1 MPAMSTRAEILRLL
15 ADGQF
20 HSGTD
25 VGRAL
30 GISRAAVCKGIKS
43 LTQRGVDIHRLSGRG
58 YRLQAP
64 FRPLDANAI
73 TRRLP
78 ASSRFPL
85 YLLDEIDSTNQYLL
99 RLRDDLVSGT
109 VCLAEAQSA
118 GRGRRGRGWSSTPY
132 SNILMSIAWRFEAGP
147 AALAGLSL
155 AAGVAVVEALRTEG
169 VEAIGLKWPN
179 DVLGRGRKL
188 AGLLVDVRGEM
199 AGPCWAVLGVGLNV
213 HLGAREAEQIE
224 QPWIDLRT
232 LLAAPP
238 ERNRLAA
245 ALIAHLHAMF
255 ARFEREG
262 LTPFLPAWH
271 AHHLYAEQSVRL
283 LQGEAVHEGT
293 VLGVDGD
300 GALLVRTARGVQR
313 FNAGEISLRA
323 AHA

>member
-1 MPAMSTRAEILRLL
+1 MSTRAEILRLL

-25 VGRAL
+25 VGRML

-64 FRPLDANAI
+64 FRPLEAEAI
-73 TRRLP
+73 MHHLP

-85 YLLDEIDSTNQYLL
+85 YVLDEVDSTNQYLL
-99 RLRDDLVSGT
+99 RLRDELVSGS

-118 GRGRRGRGWSSTPY
+118 GRGRRGRGWASTPY
-132 SNILMSIAWRFEAGP
+132 SNILMSIAWRFDAGP

-155 AAGVAVVEALRTEG
+155 AAGVTVVEALRAEG
-169 VEAIGLKWPN
+169 VEGIGLKWPN
-179 DVLGRGRKL
+179 DVLARGRKL

-199 AGPCWAVLGVGLNV
+199 AGPCWAVLGLGLNV
-213 HLGAREAEQIE
+213 HLGEREAAQIA
-224 QPWIDLRT
+224 QPWIDLRA
-232 LLAAPP
+232 LQAPAD
-238 ERNRLAA
+238 RNRLASV
-245 ALIAHLHAMF
+245 LIAHLHAMF

-262 LTPFLPAWH
+262 LAPFLPAWQ
-271 AHHLYAEQSVRL
+271 AHHTYAEQAVRL
-283 LQGEAVHEGT
+283 LQGEVVHEGT
-293 VLGVDGD
+293 IVGVDGD
-300 GALLVRTARGVQR
+300 GALLVRTALGVQR

-323 AHA
+323 AHT

>member
-1 MPAMSTRAEILRLL
+1 MSTRAEILRLL

-25 VGRAL
+25 VGRVL

-64 FRPLDANAI
+64 FRPLDAEAI
-73 TRRLP
+73 ARDLP
-78 ASSRFPL
+78 ASWRFPL
-85 YLLDEIDSTNQYLL
+85 YLLDEVDSTNQYLL
-99 RLRDDLVSGT
+99 RSRDDLVSGS

-118 GRGRRGRGWSSTPY
+118 GRGRRGRGWASTPY
-132 SNILMSIAWRFEAGP
+132 SNILMSIAWRFDAGP
-147 AALAGLSL
+147 ATLAGLSL
-155 AAGVAVVEALRTEG
+155 AAGVAVVEALQAEG
-169 VEAIGLKWPN
+169 VERIGLKWPN
-179 DVLGRGRKL
+179 DVLACGRKL
-188 AGLLVDVRGEM
+188 GGLLVDVRGEM

-213 HLGAREAEQIE
+213 HLGAHEAAQIE
-224 QPWIDLRT
+224 QPWIDLRALQT
-232 LLAAPP
+232 PVP
-238 ERNRLAA
+238 DRNRLAA

-255 ARFEREG
+255 MRFEREG
-262 LTPFLPAWH
+262 LAPFLPAWH
-271 AHHLYAEQSVRL
+271 AHHLYTEQPVRL

-300 GALLVRTARGVQR
+300 GALLVRTALGVER

>member
-43 LTQRGVDIHRLSGRG
+43 LTRRGIGIHRLSGRG

-64 FRPLDANAI
+64 FRPLDACAI
-73 TRRLP
+73 SHHLP
-78 ASSRFPL
+78 MAPAFPL
-85 YLLDEIDSTNQYLL
+85 HLLDEVDSTNQHLL
-99 RLRDDLVSGT
+99 RAREELVSGT

-118 GRGRRGRGWSSTPY
+118 GRGRRGRSWASTPY

-155 AAGVAVVEALRTEG
+155 AAGVAVIEALRAEG
-169 VEAIGLKWPN
+169 VEGVGLKWPN
-179 DVLGRGRKL
+179 DILAHGRKL

-199 AGPCWAVLGVGLNV
+199 AGPCWAVLGLGLNV
-213 HLGAREAEQIE
+213 HLGAQEAAQIE
-224 QPWIDLRT
+224 QPWIDLRA
-232 LLAAPP
+232 LQASPD
-238 ERNRLAA
+238 RNRLAA
-245 ALIAHLHAMF
+245 TLIIRLHAMF

-262 LTPFLPAWH
+262 LAPFLPAWR
-271 AHHLYAEQSVRL
+271 AHHLYADQPVRL
-283 LQGEAVHEGT
+283 LQGETVYEG
-293 VLGVDGD
+293 VVVDVEAD
-300 GALLVRTARGVQR
+300 GALLVRTATGVQR

-323 AHA
+323 AAA